1 MRTTITLDPDV
12 VALVQKL
19 MRERDLTFKEAVN
32 SALRAGL
39 TAKRRRTTFRT
50 PTFTM
55 GRPVVPLDHA
65 LRIADDLADDELRR
79 KLSAGR

>member
-12 VALVQKL
+12 VALVQKA
-19 MRERDLTFKEAVN
+19 MQEKDVSFKEAVN
-32 SALRAGL
+32 GAIRAGL
-39 TAKRRRTTFRT
+39 TGKRRRSGFRT
-50 PTFTM
+50 PTFSM

-65 LRIADDLADDELRR
+65 LRAADDLADDELRR